1 MNKISIGRLNSL
13 IGVLVLSMGLI
24 CNAFEIV
31 SSAAFRIIV
40 LVGII
45 TEVVALIFT
54 IKKSE
59 F

>member
-1 MNKISIGRLNSL
+1 MKKISIGRLISL
-13 IGVLVLSMGLI
+13 IGTLVLSIGLI

-31 SSAAFRIIV
+31 SITAFLIIV

-45 TEVVALIFT
+45 MEVVALIF
-54 IKKSE
+54 ILKKSE